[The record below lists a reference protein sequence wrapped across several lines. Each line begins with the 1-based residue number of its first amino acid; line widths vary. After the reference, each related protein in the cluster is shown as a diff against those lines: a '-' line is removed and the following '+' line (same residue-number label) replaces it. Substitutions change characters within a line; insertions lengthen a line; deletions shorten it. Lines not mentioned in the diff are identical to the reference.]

1 MATFSI
7 NEALQVGWL
16 KTKENIW
23 LWVGISITFGVINM
37 AFGWIGNEVGEG
49 LLSWVVSLAGYVV
62 QSLLELGAMAVAL
75 KLLDNQ
81 PAKFS
86 DVFSQHPLL
95 LQFLIATIVGGVAV
109 VAGLIVFIIPGIYIA
124 LRLSQAGFMIVDRK
138 VPGLEALKQSW
149 AVTRGHTLQLLFLSI
164 TLAILNVIGAL
175 LLFIGLLITIPIST
189 VAMAHVYRKIA
200 SAVPMLQPVAPAAV
214 APAQTLA

>member
-1 MATFSI
+1 MTTFSI
-7 NEALQVGWL
+7 SEALQVGWQ

-23 LWVGISITFGVINM
+23 LWVGILITFGVINM
-37 AFGWIGNEVGEG
+37 AFGWIGNEVKEG

-75 KLLDNQ
+75 KLLDGQ
-81 PAKFS
+81 PTKFS
-86 DVFSQHPLL
+86 DVFSQHPQL

-138 VPGLEALKQSW
+138 GSGIEALKQSW

-189 VAMAHVYRKIA
+189 VAAAFVYRKIA
-200 SAVPMLQPVAPAAV
+200 SAVPMLQPVAPAAI